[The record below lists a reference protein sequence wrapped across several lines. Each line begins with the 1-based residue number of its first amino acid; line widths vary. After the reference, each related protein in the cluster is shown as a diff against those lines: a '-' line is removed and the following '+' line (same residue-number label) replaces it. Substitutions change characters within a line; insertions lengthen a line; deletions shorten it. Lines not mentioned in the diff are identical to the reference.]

1 MIEKTVILVKHDGVQ
16 RGLVG
21 EIIKRFEQRG
31 LRIASIKM
39 IRPTRAMAK
48 RQYKLTPA
56 WIKKLG
62 DNTRIEAEGRGIKL
76 KETNRQIAERVRSWL
91 MDYLCE
97 GPIVAMVFEGY
108 HAIEIGRKIV
118 GHAEARQAEIG
129 TIRGDFST
137 ESYELADFKKRP
149 LRNIVHAS
157 GNKEEANNEI
167 KLWFSKKEI
176 HDYELHEWKIMH

>member
-1 MIEKTVILVKHDGVQ
+1 MMEKTVILVKHDGVQ

-31 LRIASIKM
+31 LRIAGMKM
-39 IRPTRAMAK
+39 IQSTKDMAK

-76 KETNRQIAERVRSWL
+76 KETNKEIAERVQKWL
-91 MDYLCE
+91 MNYLCE

-137 ESYELADFKKRP
+137 ESYQLADAKQRP
-149 LRNIVHAS
+149 LKNIVHAS
-157 GNKEEANNEI
+157 GNKEESDNEV

-176 HDYELHEWKIMH
+176 HDYDLHGWQIMH

>member
-1 MIEKTVILVKHDGVQ
+1 MMEKTVILVKHDGVQ

-31 LRIASIKM
+31 LRIAALKM
-39 IRPTRAMAK
+39 FQPTKEMAK
-48 RQYKLTPA
+48 KQYKLTPA
-56 WIKKLG
+56 WINKLAT
-62 DNTRIEAEGRGIKL
+62 NTRKEAEERGIKM
-76 KETNRQIAERVRSWL
+76 KESDRQIAERVQKWL

-97 GPIVAMVFEGY
+97 GPIVAILFEGY

-137 ESYELADFKKRP
+137 ESYQLADAKQRP

-157 GNKEEANNEI
+157 GNKEEAKNEL
-167 KLWFSKKEI
+167 KLWFSKKDI
-176 HDYELHEWKIMH
+176 HDYDLHGWRIMH